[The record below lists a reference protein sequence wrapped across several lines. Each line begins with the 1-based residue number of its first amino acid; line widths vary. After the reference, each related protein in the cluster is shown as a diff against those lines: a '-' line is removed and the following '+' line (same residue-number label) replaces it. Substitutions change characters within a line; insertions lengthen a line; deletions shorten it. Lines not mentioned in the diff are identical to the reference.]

1 VRRIIQ
7 VAGEGVESSLNAISR
22 LDEEVRELSAYCP
35 DEDPIEQMESVVQ
48 TLEDGIPDW

>member
-7 VAGEGVESSLNAISR
+7 VAGEGVKGSLNAISR

-35 DEDPIEQMESVVQ
+35 DEYPIKQMESLVQ
-48 TLEDGIPDW
+48 TLEDGILEW